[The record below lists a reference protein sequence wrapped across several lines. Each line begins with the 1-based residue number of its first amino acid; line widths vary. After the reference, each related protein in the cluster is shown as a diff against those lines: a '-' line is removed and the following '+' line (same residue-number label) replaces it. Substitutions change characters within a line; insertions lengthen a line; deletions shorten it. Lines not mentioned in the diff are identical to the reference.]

1 MGKGRGRER
10 GERRGVWRRVMG
22 TVRLCKT
29 KERAEDEGEGSMVAM
44 KQAGWQQ
51 RRKRCAEIR

>member
-1 MGKGRGRER
+1 
-10 GERRGVWRRVMG
+10 MG
-22 TVRLCKT
+22 TVHLCKT

-51 RRKRCAEIR
+51 GRKRDGDVLKSAD